1 MKIALFGATGMV
13 GSRIA
18 AEATARGHQVTSLS
32 RSTGG
37 DLADASRPSAP
48 PPPTTTSS
56 SPPPAPA
63 APATPHQ
70 PWLDAVSTLI
80 DNAGDARV
88 LFVGGAGSLLTP
100 DGTRLLDTDGFPPEY
115 LAEATTGA
123 AALDLFRAAPESVDW
138 TFVSPAPGDRPR
150 RAHRLATPPRSTPR
164 PATSSAPRTTPS
176 CWSTRSR
183 SRATG
188 ASASPPPRPDR
199 RTPKRTSWRVVA
211 RTTLAHDLPRGRTS
225 TSWLVD
231 AQATH
236 LP

>member
-37 DLADASRPSAP
+37 DLADASAVRAAAADHDVVVSATGPSR
-48 PPPTTTSS
+48 TGD
-56 SPPPAPA
+56 
-63 APATPHQ
+63 PHQ

-115 LAEATTGA
+115 LGEATSGA
-123 AALDLFRAAPESVDW
+123 AALDLFRAAPDSLDW
-138 TFVSPAPGDRPR
+138 TFVSPAPVIAPGER
-150 RAHRLATPPRSTPR
+150 TGSY
-164 PATSSAPRTTPS
+164 ATSLDTPAGDFISAEDYAVVLLDEIEEPKH
-176 CWSTRSR
+176 
-183 SRATG
+183 
-188 ASASPPPRPDR
+188 R
-199 RTPKRTSWRVVA
+199 RQRFTA
-211 RTTLAHDLPRGRTS
+211 A
-225 TSWLVD
+225 
-231 AQATH
+231 AA
-236 LP
+236 